1 MLKIG
6 DKLTCK
12 KILILDGKR
21 IFWKDQIYYISDTNI
36 TPMGFGMVWIFDKP
50 EPPPTIFNI
59 RSNQKNYN
67 YLWDYFYTEKEMRM
81 AKLKKLDDV

>member
-50 EPPPTIFNI
+50 EPPPTN
-59 RSNQKNYN
+59 
-67 YLWDYFYTEKEMRM
+67 TEKEMRM

>member
-1 MLKIG
+1 
-6 DKLTCK
+6 
-12 KILILDGKR
+12 
-21 IFWKDQIYYISDTNI
+21 
-36 TPMGFGMVWIFDKP
+36 MGFGMVWIFDKP